1 MTTNE
6 KIGFSVICRNCSKKL
21 VKCKEQHL
29 PNIPAWKHEESNSHY
44 CYPYAKLGTA
54 ESNLIASPG
63 SRLKEEMDKLLPG
76 AVGFLFAPDSEK
88 PTKIKKRMAPHE
100 LRRRIKYLKEVILI
114 SHKNRY
120 KPPKNV
126 VEELN
131 ELIAIKKGELNGNK
145 NNNHKEF

>member
-6 KIGFSVICRNCSKKL
+6 KTGFSVICRNCGKKL

-63 SRLKEEMDKLLPG
+63 SRLKEEM
-76 AVGFLFAPDSEK
+76 
-88 PTKIKKRMAPHE
+88 APHE

-131 ELIAIKKGELNGNK
+131 ELIAIKKGETDGK
-145 NNNHKEF
+145 